1 MRFRIRFADKI
12 VGIFIL
18 LAILGVAAALV
29 LLGLNQRWFA
39 RNYAYWSRFASA
51 EGLSAGMPVKLKGF
65 EIGRVDEIRLGRD
78 NLVEMEFHVYD
89 TYHDK
94 VVPGSVL
101 EKASSPLGL
110 GTGLLLHPG
119 PGQATP
125 LPELSLIPSSDQEEG
140 RLLLLIE
147 RDAAPSQ
154 SDPIASLLE
163 QVQPVLEEI
172 DRTVV
177 AIREVADTLNRNLKG
192 QGVGPL
198 ASTLN
203 DVAGTTRRVNALLAQ
218 LEAIAANL
226 EVTST
231 GLRDPTGLVKRL
243 LDPKGSVAT
252 ILDDNNQLYDRIL
265 GSIEE
270 LNAVITQLAAF
281 TRFVNTTQPQIL
293 GLLEQ
298 GRATLDQGQEVLE
311 AVKNNPLLRGGVPL
325 RREQQTTFQSF
336 RDEDF

>member
-18 LAILGVAAALV
+18 LAILGVAAALI

-51 EGLSAGMPVKLKGF
+51 EGLSAGMPIKLKGF

-94 VVPGSVL
+94 VMPGSVL
-101 EKASSPLGL
+101 EKASSPFGL

-140 RLLLLIE
+140 RRLLLIE
-147 RDAAPSQ
+147 RGTEPSQ
-154 SDPIASLLE
+154 NDPIASLLG

-172 DRTVV
+172 DRTVL
-177 AIREVADTLNRNLKG
+177 AIRQLADTLNRNLQG
-192 QGVGPL
+192 QGQGPL
-198 ASTLN
+198 ASSLN
-203 DVAGTTRRVNALLAQ
+203 DVAGATRRVNALLAQ

-226 EVTST
+226 QATSA

-270 LNAVITQLAAF
+270 LNAVIAQLAAF

-311 AVKNNPLLRGGVPL
+311 AVKNNPLLRGGVPP

>member
-18 LAILGVAAALV
+18 LAILGVAAALT

-51 EGLSAGMPVKLKGF
+51 EGLSAGMPIKLKGF

-101 EKASSPLGL
+101 EKASSPFGL

-140 RLLLLIE
+140 RRLLLIE
-147 RDAAPSQ
+147 RGTEPSQ
-154 SDPIASLLE
+154 SDPIASLLG

-172 DRTVV
+172 DRTVL
-177 AIREVADTLNRNLKG
+177 AIRQLADTLNRNLQG
-192 QGVGPL
+192 QGQGPL
-198 ASTLN
+198 ASSLN
-203 DVAGTTRRVNALLAQ
+203 DVAGATRRVNALLAQ

-226 EVTST
+226 QATSA

-270 LNAVITQLAAF
+270 LNAVIAQLAAF

-311 AVKNNPLLRGGVPL
+311 AVKNNPLLRGGVPP

>member
-1 MRFRIRFADKI
+1 
-12 VGIFIL
+12 
-18 LAILGVAAALV
+18 
-29 LLGLNQRWFA
+29 
-39 RNYAYWSRFASA
+39 
-51 EGLSAGMPVKLKGF
+51 
-65 EIGRVDEIRLGRD
+65 
-78 NLVEMEFHVYD
+78 
-89 TYHDK
+89 
-94 VVPGSVL
+94 
-101 EKASSPLGL
+101 
-110 GTGLLLHPG
+110 
-119 PGQATP
+119 
-125 LPELSLIPSSDQEEG
+125 
-140 RLLLLIE
+140 LIE
-147 RDAAPSQ
+147 RGTEPSQ
-154 SDPIASLLE
+154 NDPIASLLG

-172 DRTVV
+172 DRTVL
-177 AIREVADTLNRNLKG
+177 AIRQLADTLNRNLQG
-192 QGVGPL
+192 QGQGPL
-198 ASTLN
+198 ASSLN
-203 DVAGTTRRVNALLAQ
+203 DVAGATRRVNALLAQ

-226 EVTST
+226 QATSA

-270 LNAVITQLAAF
+270 LNAVIAQLAAF

-311 AVKNNPLLRGGVPL
+311 AVKNNPLLRGGVPP